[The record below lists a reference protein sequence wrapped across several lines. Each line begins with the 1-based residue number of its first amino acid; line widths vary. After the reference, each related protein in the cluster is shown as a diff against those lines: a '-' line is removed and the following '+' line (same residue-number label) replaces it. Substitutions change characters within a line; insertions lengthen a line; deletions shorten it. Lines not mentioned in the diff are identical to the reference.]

1 MKKTLFL
8 ISLISNCLLHASE
21 VDMKPAHISL
31 FENGY
36 GFISQRAALS
46 EGTKIRLNSLPVPV
60 SGSFWIASEQG
71 VEIER
76 LVSGMLDY
84 KVSAALNP
92 FTLAAANAG
101 ARARVTFVRGEQPPN
116 FAEGI
121 ILPFP
126 QSREERIGNT
136 IDQISEPSDNPLLG
150 SVLLLKLPNRTLALR
165 EAQIL
170 DITYLDPIK
179 LPTVTE
185 RRPGVELELSSPAQG
200 KLIET
205 TSLSSGITW
214 LPSYRLELGED
225 GRAHINAKA
234 TITNNLMNM
243 ENVAL
248 DLVLGSPKLTDLH
261 SVDPMALRRA
271 ASYRPASS
279 HMRSHALAKVDSTW
293 TRPPATPTIMAG
305 STAPAPAINTG
316 NVYFYPIA
324 SFTAKAGQVITQP
337 LFQDELT
344 YKNVYTWTLPDPRNM
359 TVNSENA
366 PPTIGAID
374 RTIHFENPLDIP
386 LVEAPI
392 AVIEAGRIAA
402 TNTLELTPPKT
413 HAVVLLGEAINLTT
427 RQTREHVETK
437 SETHPYISDDD
448 DSDEKSKKAPRFKT
462 TRTTTYTIKLQVTN
476 QMEEKAELV
485 VTQPV
490 QGEIVSASDAPSIT
504 RYEQASGSD
513 NPTHNTLIW
522 RMTLDAGSSKTI
534 SYTYKYKTSHIHTKK
549 TAQ

>member
-21 VDMKPAHISL
+21 VDMKPSHISL

-36 GFISQRAALS
+36 GFISQRATLP

-60 SGSFWIASEQG
+60 KGSFWIASEQG
-71 VEIER
+71 VQIER
-76 LVSGMLDY
+76 LVSGLLDY

-150 SVLLLKLPNRTLALR
+150 SVLLLKLPNRTLALS

-243 ENVAL
+243 QNVAL
-248 DLVLGSPKLTDLH
+248 DLVLGSPKLTALH
-261 SVDPMALRRA
+261 SIDPMALRRA
-271 ASYRPASS
+271 ATYRPASS
-279 HMRSHALAKVDSTW
+279 HMRVTKRAEVDSEW
-293 TRPPATPTIMAG
+293 SVPAAPTIMAG
-305 STAPAPAINTG
+305 SSAPAPAINTG

-337 LFQDELT
+337 LFQDELS
-344 YKNVYTWTLPDPRNM
+344 YKNVYTWTLSDPLRM
-359 TVNSENA
+359 TVNDADA
-366 PPTIGAID
+366 PPSIGAIE
-374 RTIHFENPLDIP
+374 RNIHFENPLDIP

-392 AVIEAGRIAA
+392 EVIEAGRIAA
-402 TNTLELTPPKT
+402 TDTLALTPPKT
-413 HAVVLLGEAINLTT
+413 DAVLTLGEAINLTT
-427 RQTREHVETK
+427 RQTRQVVSTETDK
-437 SETHPYISDDD
+437 QPHLVNG
-448 DSDEKSKKAPRFKT
+448 KVSKDKKYVKT
-462 TRTTTYTIKLQVTN
+462 THTTTYTITLHVTN
-476 QMEEKAELV
+476 QMEQSADIV
-485 VTQPV
+485 ISQPV
-490 QGEIVSASDAPSIT
+490 NGEIVSMSDEPSSI
-504 RYEQASGSD
+504 RVEKVERGD
-513 NPTHNTLIW
+513 NPTTSSLRWRVTLSP
-522 RMTLDAGSSKTI
+522 GSSK
-534 SYTYKYKTSHIHTKK
+534 SYTYTYKHKSSRIDEV
-549 TAQ
+549 